1 MSRFGIPTTGAP
13 APLVNIAP
21 PSIAR
26 HQTATWNGIEAEIVQ
41 VIRYEPFDYEFK
53 SSRHLLTATECAAR
67 YDGETLVDG
76 LPPSHLRDFS
86 RKMTFIPAG
95 HRFYGWQ
102 KPRDLTR
109 TTFLYID
116 PHSIALDPELR
127 FAETEFK
134 PRLFFF
140 DRDLWETALKL
151 KAQVEN
157 PGLARRAYAE
167 ALGIA
172 LAHELVRMNSGI
184 APVEPS
190 VRGGL
195 AGWQQKKVTE
205 YIEEHLAEDIPLST
219 LARLVQLSPYHFARA
234 FKQSFGMPP
243 HRYHTSR
250 RMERAKILLAK
261 AEFSITEI
269 GLNLG
274 FSETS
279 SFTAAFRRLTG
290 GTPTDYRRKLE

>member
-1 MSRFGIPTTGAP
+1 MDQFGTPATGAP

-26 HQTATWNGIEAEIVQ
+26 HQTAAWDGLEVEIVQ
-41 VIRYEPFDYEFK
+41 VIRHEPFDYEFK
-53 SSRHLLTATECAAR
+53 SSRHLLTATERAAR
-67 YDGETLVDG
+67 YDGETLVEG
-76 LPPSHLRDFS
+76 LPTSHLRDFS
-86 RKMTFIPAG
+86 RKMTFIPAR

-102 KPRDLTR
+102 EPRALTR

-116 PHSIALDPELR
+116 PHSPLLNSDLR
-127 FAETEFK
+127 FSETQFR
-134 PRLFFF
+134 PSLFFF

-157 PGLARRAYAE
+157 PHLASRAYAE
-167 ALGIA
+167 ALGIV

-184 APVEPS
+184 SPAEPD

-195 AGWQQKKVTE
+195 AGWQQKKVAD
-205 YIEEHLAEDIPLST
+205 YIEEHLAEDISLSA
-219 LARLVQLSPYHFARA
+219 LARVVQLSPFHFARA

-250 RMERAKILLAK
+250 RIERAKTLLGK
-261 AEFSITEI
+261 AELSVTEI

-279 SFTAAFRRLTG
+279 SFTAAFRRFTG
-290 GTPTDYRRKLE
+290 QTPTDYRRNLE

>member
-1 MSRFGIPTTGAP
+1 MRQFGTPLTGAP
-13 APLVNIAP
+13 ARIVNIAP

-41 VIRYEPFDYEFK
+41 VIRHEPFDYEFN

-67 YDGETLVDG
+67 YDGETVVDG
-76 LPPSHLRDFS
+76 LPPSQLRDFS

-109 TTFLYID
+109 VTFLYID
-116 PHSIALDPELR
+116 PRSSLFDSEMR
-127 FAETEFK
+127 FAETEFR

-140 DRDLWETALKL
+140 DRDIWETALKL

-157 PGLARRAYAE
+157 SCLGHRIYAE
-167 ALGIA
+167 ALGVV
-172 LAHELVRMNSGI
+172 LAHELIRMNGGLSPAEPGI
-184 APVEPS
+184 
-190 VRGGL
+190 RGGL

-205 YIEEHLAEDIPLST
+205 YIEEHIAEDISLST
-219 LARLVQLSPYHFARA
+219 LARLVQLSPFHFSRA
-234 FKQSFGMPP
+234 FKQSFGLPP
-243 HRYHTSR
+243 HRYHMSR

-261 AEFSITEI
+261 PTVSVTEI
-269 GLNLG
+269 AFDVG
-274 FSETS
+274 FSEAS
-279 SFTAAFRRLTG
+279 SFTAAFRKLTG
-290 GTPTDYRRKLE
+290 RTPTDYRRNLE

>member
-1 MSRFGIPTTGAP
+1 MGQSGTPTTGAP
-13 APLVNIAP
+13 APIVNIAP

-26 HQTATWNGIEAEIVQ
+26 HQAATWDGIEAEIVQ
-41 VIRYEPFDYEFK
+41 VIRHEPFDYEFK
-53 SSRHLLTATECAAR
+53 SSRHLLTSTERAVR

-76 LPPSHLRDFS
+76 LPTSHLRDFS

-109 TTFLYID
+109 TTFFYID
-116 PHSIALDPELR
+116 PHSPLLNAALR
-127 FAETEFK
+127 FAETQFR

-140 DRDLWETALKL
+140 DRDIWNTTRKL
-151 KAQVEN
+151 TAQVEN
-157 PGLARRAYAE
+157 PSRGDRAYAE
-167 ALGIA
+167 ALGLV
-172 LAHELVRMNSGI
+172 LAHELVRMDSGVLP
-184 APVEPS
+184 AEPG

-205 YIEEHLAEDIPLST
+205 YIEEHLADDIS
-219 LARLVQLSPYHFARA
+219 LAMLAQLVQLSPFHFARA

-250 RMERAKILLAK
+250 RMERAKILLGK
-261 AEFSITEI
+261 AELSVTEI
-269 GLNLG
+269 GFKIG

-279 SFTAAFRRLTG
+279 SFTAAFRRLIG
-290 GTPTDYRRKLE
+290 QTPTDYRRNLE